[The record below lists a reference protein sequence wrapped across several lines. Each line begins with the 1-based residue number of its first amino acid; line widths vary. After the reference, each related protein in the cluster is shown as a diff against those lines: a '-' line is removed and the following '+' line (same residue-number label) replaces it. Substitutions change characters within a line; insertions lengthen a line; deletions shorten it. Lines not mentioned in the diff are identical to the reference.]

1 MMDDIFKG
9 LIIAAVAVLVVLLI
23 VDILVPTYGFFA
35 KVDSGNVG
43 IVTHFGRSRTR
54 CLTQDFT

>member
-23 VDILVPTYGFFA
+23 VDILVPTYGFLPRWIPGT
-35 KVDSGNVG
+35 SG
-43 IVTHFGRSRTR
+43 S
-54 CLTQDFT
+54 